1 MMNFLLK
8 LNYLFATGIIF
19 THIAGYIISFASLL
33 FIYKNWKYLKQE
45 KIFLAMSLFL
55 GYGFV
60 LAFFTDEQSKAF
72 GEMFNYFASWLP
84 PFILGYYI
92 TDKISKYKT
101 IVLYIAIFTIIA
113 ILSVLAYYG
122 LFYKTIFNGHFA
134 GEGLYGH
141 VNALLWHISLGAMCV
156 LISSISLVFLLFKED
171 LSNKIK
177 LFLSVFSVFWIA
189 VLFLTGSRGYYIAGF
204 ITYCLIA
211 FFYIYKFKKI
221 KIPLIIFAAV
231 SCIGLVIYLNNPYMQ
246 QRIKNTNLNSEES
259 VTYRLQAYPVVFEI
273 FKKSPV
279 FGVGPRQTIEQPE
292 LKKINFVAGRHMHSF
307 YINTLADFGLTGL
320 ILFAVLIFLILKR
333 LYSVYVSENSLFA
346 LAMIF
351 AWMSLLIGENFDT
364 ILRGPRV
371 AMDYFWITG
380 LILGGTCWKLGSL
393 EAEKLSKDNGNN
405 NRS

>member
-1 MMNFLLK
+1 MEKIPLI
-8 LNYLFATGIIF
+8 LNYLFGTGIIF

-55 GYGFV
+55 VYGFS
-60 LAFFTDEQSKAF
+60 LAFFTDEKSKAF

-92 TDKISKYKT
+92 TDKISKYKIIILYLAMFT
-101 IVLYIAIFTIIA
+101 IVA

-141 VNALLWHISLGAMCV
+141 VNAFIWHISLGAMCV
-156 LISSISLVFLLFKED
+156 MVSSISLIFLLFKEG
-171 LSNKIK
+171 LNAKKQI
-177 LFLSVFSVFWIA
+177 LLLLFSVFWII
-189 VLFLTGSRGYYIAGF
+189 VLILTGSRGYYIAGF
-204 ITYCLIA
+204 ITYCLI
-211 FFYIYKFKKI
+211 FIFYIYKFKKI
-221 KIPLIIFAAV
+221 KIPLIAV
-231 SCIGLVIYLNNPYMQ
+231 SISMVLAGIIYFTDPYMQ
-246 QRIKNTNLNSEES
+246 QRLKNTSLDSEKS
-259 VTYRLQAYPVVFEI
+259 VSYRLSAYPIAFEI
-273 FKKSPV
+273 FKKAPL
-279 FGVGPRQTIEQPE
+279 FGVGPMQTVNRNEIQNSN
-292 LKKINFVAGRHMHSF
+292 LVASRHLHSL
-307 YINTLADFGLTGL
+307 YLNLITQFGLIGFA
-320 ILFAVLIFLILKR
+320 LFGYLIFQILKR
-333 LYSVYVSENSLFA
+333 LYDVYSRENSLFA

-380 LILGGTCWKLGSL
+380 LILGGTLIGKSR
-393 EAEKLSKDNGNN
+393 KN
-405 NRS
+405 

>member
-1 MMNFLLK
+1 MINIISKINFL
-8 LNYLFATGIIF
+8 FASGVIL
-19 THIAGYIISFASLL
+19 THIIGYALSFAALL
-33 FIYKNWKYLKQE
+33 FIYKKWDILKHE
-45 KIFLAMSLFL
+45 KIFITMCIFL

-60 LAFFTDEQSKAF
+60 LSLFSVDKTIAFS
-72 GEMFNYFASWLP
+72 EMFNYFASWLP
-84 PFILGYYI
+84 PFVLGYYI
-92 TDKISKYKT
+92 SDAALKNKIIKT
-101 IVLYIAIFTIIA
+101 YLFTFTA
-113 ILSVLAYYG
+113 VAVLSVLAYYG

-156 LISSISLVFLLFKED
+156 LISSISLVFLLFKEEF
-171 LSNKIK
+171 SNKIK
-177 LFLSVFSVFWIA
+177 LFLAVFSVFWIA

-204 ITYCLIA
+204 ITYCLIV
-211 FFYIYKFKKI
+211 FFYVYKFKKI

-246 QRIKNTNLNSEES
+246 QRIKNTSLNSEES

-273 FKKSPV
+273 FKKSPL

-320 ILFAVLIFLILKR
+320 ILFTVLIVQILKR

-380 LILGGTCWKLGSL
+380 LILGGTLAQKLG
-393 EAEKLSKDNGNN
+393 KKYK
-405 NRS
+405 